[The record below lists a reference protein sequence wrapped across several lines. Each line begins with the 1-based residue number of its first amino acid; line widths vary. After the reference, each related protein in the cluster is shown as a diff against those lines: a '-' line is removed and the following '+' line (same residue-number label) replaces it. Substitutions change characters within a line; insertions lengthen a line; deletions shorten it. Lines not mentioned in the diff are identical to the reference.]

1 MIELTTGYYYSY
13 QDQASIADSASLLS
27 VRPPPTPKPEG
38 DAGPPMLAPDCSA
51 CGLRLEYM
59 RYVCV
64 SCGEGDMWSQSAPDN
79 RLRLAARVP
88 PPSIPSDS
96 DGSDSTA
103 WGPAPVPGAP
113 GDSSAC
119 LLQPRSRTASM
130 STTSSSL
137 SIAVTNGSASSPTA
151 ASPRLPD
158 GADEIGFDERQY
170 TRRGYELCPGCIE
183 THGIVHAKAAA
194 KGKSRDRHGRRV
206 RGFRHTFRE
215 KIWGNGK
222 WVDVEYAE
230 DSECTICR
238 TPLMHNRFKC
248 ECS

>member
-1 MIELTTGYYYSY
+1 
-13 QDQASIADSASLLS
+13 
-27 VRPPPTPKPEG
+27 
-38 DAGPPMLAPDCSA
+38 
-51 CGLRLEYM
+51 
-59 RYVCV
+59 
-64 SCGEGDMWSQSAPDN
+64 MWSQSAPDN

-88 PPSIPSDS
+88 PPPSLPSDS

-103 WGPAPVPGAP
+103 WGAPAPGAP

-194 KGKSRDRHGRRV
+194 KGKSRDQHGRRV

-215 KIWGNGK
+215 KIWGAGK

-238 TPLMHNRFKC
+238 ASLMHNRFKC
-248 ECS
+248 ELQGAGFQLTTGVSCSKFDLCRSCYQKVEEIHPVHAFLSLPDKHVVPAPPRVAETRPPRHNGAFCHK